1 MRTQKSEARFSNIVR
16 LLAGF
21 AIVPVFLMAI
31 FSLTASPLK
40 AQTFYGTITGTVMDA
55 SGGVIPNATV
65 TAINIGTNEARTM
78 KTNAAGEYR
87 FVNLVPT
94 TYRVEVVATNFKK
107 FVQASVP
114 VLVDSSIRV
123 DAKLEVGAASET
135 IEVTELPPMLQT
147 ESGSV
152 GAQVES
158 KTVQGMP
165 LNGRNSMNLLTLVP
179 GIIAGANSQ
188 GPVGGNSG
196 NSHTQIN
203 GFGNYAIAGG
213 IGNESGNYVDG
224 APANMLGTNVV
235 GLILSQDVVQEFK
248 VSMNA
253 VSADFGRFG
262 GGVVEMT
269 SKSGT
274 NQFHGSGYEYVRNT
288 MLNTLP
294 FYSKWNLASGATP
307 AAPPYHQ
314 NQYGGTIGGPI
325 IRNKVFGFFG
335 IENYVQH
342 VSASGNGVVPTAIM
356 RGQSTNYPNM
366 AIFNHQIVD
375 NSTKG
380 CAIVTNPMGAG
391 TNTWGVPSSCWD
403 ASAQVMKQFYP
414 LPNNP
419 AFSQDDLV
427 PNKSGQN
434 DWLALAHVGNTTL
447 NYSARGDANVSS
459 KQRIFGRYSVWSI
472 QDIPTDN
479 YATASPALPFN
490 HTFGQTRFFNH
501 GITVGDTYTVNQN
514 TVADLRLSWDR
525 MTQFNF
531 PVPEHNKMDESKFGP
546 AYATIANTETF
557 HNQPTVTF
565 GAGNNYGYQIEV
577 PLQAAQTDIYEN
589 YTLNASV
596 VKIIGR
602 HTVKVGGETTLRNH
616 SGIGNFAYYGG
627 YFVFS
632 PHESAAPNGSGGLV
646 SATGDEYASFML
658 GDYDSLIWQT
668 QANSFAI
675 NWSHALFVTDTWRLS
690 QNLTVNV
697 GARWEYPGGIYE
709 KKDRDAIF
717 LPNATDPN
725 QNASS
730 PGGAPN
736 PQHLPGTLALVNTAA
751 SPGRGIS
758 PSHKAL
764 FGPRVS
770 FAERLKWNSVIRGGY
785 GISYLPPDMPVGLMA
800 FNSPVNGYQTNNV
813 VGYTGSSMAA
823 PGYFLSN
830 PLPATA
836 PTGYLNAYPN
846 GLSQPPGRTDPN
858 PTHLYLG
865 NSIAV
870 PMMDKRYPYMQQ
882 WNLAFSKQWK
892 GDLLTE
898 VAYMGSK
905 GTHLPDAGVT
915 VSGQNGLSGLGIDQL
930 DPKYYYLGTSV
941 LGSSKAADYTT
952 AFGSGVTACPR
963 YNGTNTLKG
972 TALSIP
978 VYQCLEQFP
987 QFSNVINI
995 NSNGGSTHYS
1005 AVYISVQKR
1014 FRAGGVIN
1022 GSFTRSK
1029 AIGDTDQPGNGN
1041 NFQNFYDR
1049 ASEKSVSSFDIPNRM
1064 VVSYV
1069 IDLPFGKNQK
1079 WLNSGGAL
1087 NYIAGGWQVNGIAQM
1102 QSGAPFAFTYTN
1114 PGFLFSQ
1121 GKGNAGTSRPDLLP
1135 GCDLKG
1141 SGGNVYQKLI
1151 GQTSGKSWFNTTCVV
1166 APGVTQPNVVTTNG
1180 SGQLVVSTAAGQS
1193 PNLLAFGSAPR
1204 SINYVRGP
1212 INQNWDL
1219 ALSKTTPIWEHV
1231 NLLLRAEVF
1240 DLWNHPTVG
1249 NATGGYNSGAGNG
1262 LGYVNPNN
1270 IANAGTGGMRLIQ
1283 LSGRINF

>member
-1 MRTQKSEARFSNIVR
+1 MRTTKSEARFSNAVR
-16 LLAGF
+16 S
-21 AIVPVFLMAI
+21 I
-31 FSLTASPLK
+31 FSPSIVLMFLAAMICLMASPLK
-40 AQTFYGTITGTVMDA
+40 AQTFYGTISGTVMDA

-94 TYRVEVVATNFKK
+94 NYRLEVVATNFKK
-107 FVQASVP
+107 FVQDSVP

-123 DAKLEVGAASET
+123 DAKLQVGAANET

-179 GIIAGANSQ
+179 GVIAGTNSQ

-253 VSADFGRFG
+253 VSSDFGRFG

-269 SKSGT
+269 SKSGSNT
-274 NQFHGSGYEYVRNT
+274 FHGSAYEYVRNT
-288 MLNTLP
+288 QLNALP
-294 FYSKWNLASGATP
+294 FYSKWGLASGASP
-307 AAPPYHQ
+307 AVPPYHQ

-325 IRNKVFGFFG
+325 IKNKIFGFFG
-335 IENYVQH
+335 YENYIQH
-342 VSASGNGVVPTAIM
+342 VSASGNGTVPTAIM
-356 RGQSTNYPNM
+356 RGQDTNYPNM
-366 AIFNHQIVD
+366 AVFKNTATLPSGVTSAIADQ
-375 NSTKG
+375 STKG
-380 CAIVTNPMGAG
+380 CVIQKDVMGVG
-391 TNTWGVPSSCWD
+391 TNTYGVPSTCWD

-414 LPNNP
+414 LPNAPGYGTNIDN
-419 AFSQDDLV
+419 FSA
-427 PNKSGQN
+427 NGTN

-447 NYSARGDANVSS
+447 NYSARGDANISS
-459 KQRIFGRYSVWSI
+459 NQRLFGRYSYWGI

-479 YATASPALPFN
+479 YASASPALPYN

-525 MTQFNF
+525 MTQFNY
-531 PVPEHNKMDESKFGP
+531 PVNEQNKTNESAFGP
-546 AYATIANTETF
+546 AYATLANTETF

-565 GAGNNYGYQIEV
+565 GNGNHVGYQIEV

-589 YTLNASV
+589 YTLNASL
-596 VKIIGR
+596 VKIMGK
-602 HTVKVGGETTLRNH
+602 HTVKIGGESTLRNH

-632 PHESAAPNGSGGLV
+632 PNETAALNSSGGII
-646 SATGDEYASFML
+646 SGTGDEYASFMI

-668 QANSFAI
+668 QANAFSI
-675 NWSHALFVTDTWRLS
+675 NWSHALFVTDTWRVS
-690 QNLTVNV
+690 QNLTLNI
-697 GARWEYPGGIYE
+697 GGRWEYPGGIYE
-709 KKDRDAIF
+709 KKDRDAVF
-717 LPNATDPN
+717 LPNGVDPN
-725 QNASS
+725 QSGVS

-736 PQHLPGTLALVNTAA
+736 PQHMPGELALVNTAA
-751 SPGRGIS
+751 APGRGLS
-758 PSHKAL
+758 PAHKAL

-770 FAERLKWNSVIRGGY
+770 FAERLKWNSVLRGGY

-800 FNSPVNGYQTNNV
+800 FNSPVNGYQTNNSV
-813 VGYTGSSMAA
+813 AYSGNGQAA

-836 PTGYLNAYPN
+836 PTGYLNSYPN
-846 GLSQPPGRTDPN
+846 GIPQPPARTDPY

-870 PMMDKRYPYMQQ
+870 PMLDKRYPYMQQ

-915 VSGQNGLSGLGIDQL
+915 VSGQNGLSGMGIDQL
-930 DPKYYYLGTSV
+930 DPKYYYMGT
-941 LGSSKAADYTT
+941 AALSANTT
-952 AFGSGVTACPR
+952 TCPN
-963 YNGTNTLKG
+963 YNGTNTVTGKP
-972 TALSIP
+972 LSIP
-978 VYQCLEQFP
+978 MYRCLEQFP

-995 NSNGGSTHYS
+995 NSNGGSSHYS
-1005 AVYISVQKR
+1005 AVYFSVQKR
-1014 FRAGGVIN
+1014 FHSGGVIN
-1022 GSFTRSK
+1022 GSYTRSK
-1029 AIGDTDQPGNGN
+1029 AIDDTDQPGNGN

-1069 IDLPFGKNQK
+1069 VDLPFGKGQK
-1079 WLNSGGAL
+1079 WLNQGGAL

-1102 QSGAPFAFTYTN
+1102 QSGGAYAFTYTN
-1114 PGFLFSQ
+1114 GGSLFGQ
-1121 GKGNAGTSRPDLLP
+1121 GKGNAGTLRPDILP
-1135 GCDLKG
+1135 GCNLQG

-1151 GQTSGKSWFNTTCVV
+1151 SQGSGKTWFNTSCVV
-1166 APGVTQPNVVTTNG
+1166 PPGVTTANTITSGGNPAG
-1180 SGQLVVSTAAGQS
+1180 SGLTVATTGT
-1193 PNLLAFGSAPR
+1193 PNLLQFGDAPR
-1204 SINYVRGP
+1204 STNLVRGQ

-1240 DLWNHPTVG
+1240 DLWNHPTIA
-1249 NATGGYNSGAGNG
+1249 NATGGFNSGASNG
-1262 LGYVNPNN
+1262 LGYVNPSN

-1283 LSGRINF
+1283 LSGRITF